1 MDEDIIA
8 QFASITGSSP
18 ALAAQYLRLADN
30 NTEQAIELYYAN
42 DGADLEPSTQTP
54 HPSQAPAIPAP
65 STRPTG
71 RGRGYQDQ
79 EGVVHL
85 DSDQEDPDYSDTDDV
100 EVLRQSR
107 REPMTT
113 GGPTSTLQTSSSA
126 TPPVGQA
133 TMDDDEAVARRL
145 QEEFYGAAGR
155 TGGGVAETLDE
166 HGYRAPIARTTE
178 TLVGQGSFD
187 PSDDDEMRA
196 AVMEQ
201 LAARRQPPRHRGERI
216 VKHSK
221 KTLKYNANSHRSSWD
236 LQPSHCNINMEQR
249 G

>member
-1 MDEDIIA
+1 MIA

-42 DGADLEPSTQTP
+42 DGADLELSTQTP
-54 HPSQAPAIPAP
+54 LPSQPPSIPAP

-85 DSDQEDPDYSDTDDV
+85 DSDQEDLDYSDAEDV
-100 EVLRQSR
+100 EVVGQSR
-107 REPMTT
+107 REPRLTD
-113 GGPTSTLQTSSSA
+113 GPISPLQTSSSA
-126 TPPVGQA
+126 THPAGQA
-133 TMDDDEAVARRL
+133 TIAVDDDEAVARRL
-145 QEEFYGAAGR
+145 QEEFYGAASR

-187 PSDDDEMRA
+187 PTDDDEMRA

-201 LAARRQPPRHRGERI
+201 MAARRQPPRHRGERA
-216 VKHSK
+216 VK
-221 KTLKYNANSHRSSWD
+221 Y
-236 LQPSHCNINMEQR
+236 
-249 G
+249 

>member
-18 ALAAQYLRLADN
+18 ALAAQYLRLADS

-54 HPSQAPAIPAP
+54 LPSQPPSIPAP
-65 STRPTG
+65 STRPIG

-85 DSDQEDPDYSDTDDV
+85 DSDQEDLDYSDTDDV

-107 REPMTT
+107 REPTT
-113 GGPTSTLQTSSSA
+113 VGGPISTLQTSSSA
-126 TPPVGQA
+126 TPPAGQA
-133 TMDDDEAVARRL
+133 TMAVDDDEAVARRL

-187 PSDDDEMRA
+187 PTDDDEMRA

-201 LAARRQPPRHRGERI
+201 MAARRQPPRHRGERV
-216 VKHSK
+216 VKH
-221 KTLKYNANSHRSSWD
+221 
-236 LQPSHCNINMEQR
+236 
-249 G
+249 

>member
-1 MDEDIIA
+1 MIA
-8 QFASITGSSP
+8 QFASITGSSQ

-54 HPSQAPAIPAP
+54 LPSQPSSIPAP

-85 DSDQEDPDYSDTDDV
+85 DSDQEDPDYSDAEDV
-100 EVLRQSR
+100 EVLGQGR
-107 REPMTT
+107 REPIPT
-113 GGPTSTLQTSSSA
+113 GGPISTLQTSSSTTHSA
-126 TPPVGQA
+126 GQA
-133 TMDDDEAVARRL
+133 TMPIDDDEAVARRL

-187 PSDDDEMRA
+187 PTDDDEMRA

-201 LAARRQPPRHRGERI
+201 IAARRQPPRHRGERA
-216 VKHSK
+216 VN
-221 KTLKYNANSHRSSWD
+221 Y
-236 LQPSHCNINMEQR
+236 
-249 G
+249 